1 MTTQESELQAAKT
14 RLDANLASLQKI
26 QDDIKKL
33 QEDGQKLTQPILEDQ
48 GIVRVLEKIIEEGK
62 EKSTIIY

>member
-33 QEDGQKLTQPILEDQ
+33 QDDGQKLTQPILEDQ
-48 GIVRVLEKIIEEGK
+48 GIVRVLEKLVKEEK
-62 EKSTIIY
+62 EKTD

>member
-48 GIVRVLEKIIEEGK
+48 GIVRVLEKLVKEEK
-62 EKSTIIY
+62 EKTD

>member
-33 QEDGQKLTQPILEDQ
+33 EKEGQKLTQPILEDQ
-48 GIVRVLEKIIEEGK
+48 GIVRVLEKIIGEGK
-62 EKSTIIY
+62 EKTD

>member
-62 EKSTIIY
+62 EKTD

>member
-48 GIVRVLEKIIEEGK
+48 GIVRVLEKIISEGK
-62 EKSTIIY
+62 EKTD

>member
-14 RLDANLASLQKI
+14 RLNANLESLQKI
-26 QDDIKKL
+26 QEDIKKL

-48 GIVRVLEKIIEEGK
+48 GIVRVLEKIIAESEPK
-62 EKSTIIY
+62 TD

>member
-48 GIVRVLEKIIEEGK
+48 GIVRVLEKIIGEGK
-62 EKSTIIY
+62 EKNRLK

>member
-26 QDDIKKL
+26 QEDIKKL
-33 QEDGQKLTQPILEDQ
+33 EVDGQKLTQPILEDQ
-48 GIVRVLEKIIEEGK
+48 GIVRVLEKLVKEEK
-62 EKSTIIY
+62 EKTD

>member
-26 QDDIKKL
+26 QEDIKKL
-33 QEDGQKLTQPILEDQ
+33 QEEGQKLTQPLLEDQ
-48 GIVRVLEKIIEEGK
+48 AIVRTLEKIIAESEPK
-62 EKSTIIY
+62 TD

>member
-14 RLDANLASLQKI
+14 RLDANLVSLQKI

-48 GIVRVLEKIIEEGK
+48 GIVRVLEKIIGEGK
-62 EKSTIIY
+62 EKTD

>member
-26 QDDIKKL
+26 QDMIKTL

-48 GIVRVLEKIIEEGK
+48 GIVRVLEKIIGEGK
-62 EKSTIIY
+62 EKTD

>member
-26 QDDIKKL
+26 QKDIKKL
-33 QEDGQKLTQPILEDQ
+33 EDAGQKLTQPILEDQ
-48 GIVRVLEKIIEEGK
+48 GIVRVLEKLVKEEK
-62 EKSTIIY
+62 EKTD

>member
-33 QEDGQKLTQPILEDQ
+33 EKDGQKLTQPILEDQ
-48 GIVRVLEKIIEEGK
+48 GIVRVLEKIIGEGK
-62 EKSTIIY
+62 EKNRLK

>member
-33 QEDGQKLTQPILEDQ
+33 QEEGQKLTQPLLEDQ
-48 GIVRVLEKIIEEGK
+48 AIVRTLEKIIAESEPK
-62 EKSTIIY
+62 TD

>member
-1 MTTQESELQAAKT
+1 MTTQESELKAAKT

-26 QDDIKKL
+26 QDNIKKL

-48 GIVRVLEKIIEEGK
+48 GIVRVLEKIISEGK
-62 EKSTIIY
+62 EKTD

>member
-48 GIVRVLEKIIEEGK
+48 GIVRVLEKIKNDAE
-62 EKSTIIY
+62 TNVD

>member
-26 QDDIKKL
+26 QDYIKNL

-48 GIVRVLEKIIEEGK
+48 GIVRVLEKIIGEDK
-62 EKSTIIY
+62 EKTD